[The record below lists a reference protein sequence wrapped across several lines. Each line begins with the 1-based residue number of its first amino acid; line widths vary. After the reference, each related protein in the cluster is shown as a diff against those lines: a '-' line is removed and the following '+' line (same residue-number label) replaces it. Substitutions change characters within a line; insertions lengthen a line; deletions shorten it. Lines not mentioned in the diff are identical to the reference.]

1 MKKVLF
7 IILTLFVAARATV
20 FAQDNEI
27 NISANLGNATMIS
40 NGGAEDFLTGNEFH
54 STSIYLSYFLTLKH
68 HFPNN
73 MALSL
78 TAGFFSD
85 KGDFSYREESE
96 SYRVGPYTRRSYII
110 SPEFEVPYY
119 TAHIICL
126 YSIVGLGIRSSY
138 ADIQDI
144 SHPSFSGGDHP
155 VPHTIT
161 PALQYTPIGVRVGN
175 RFGGFAE
182 LGWGYK
188 GIINLGLFYKI

>member
-1 MKKVLF
+1 MKKIHLL
-7 IILTLFVAARATV
+7 ILTLLITTHTTV
-20 FAQDNEI
+20 LAQDNEI
-27 NISANLGNATMIS
+27 SVSTNLGNATLIS

-54 STSIYLSYFLTLKH
+54 SSNIYLSYFLTLKH

-85 KGDFSYREESE
+85 KGDFSFRDRSE
-96 SYRVGPYTRRSYII
+96 SYEVGPYTRQSYII

-119 TAHIICL
+119 TARNVSL

-138 ADIQDI
+138 ADIQDL
-144 SHPSFSGGDHP
+144 SHHSFSGGVHP

-161 PALQYTPIGVRVGN
+161 PAFQYTPIAVRVGN
-175 RFGGFAE
+175 RIGGLAE

-188 GIINLGLFYKI
+188 GIINLGLFCKI